1 MQAHPH
7 EKDETVFI
15 VDDDPAVR
23 DAIRWLMEQ
32 VQLKVQTFSSANE
45 FLAHYTTGMRGCL
58 ILDIRMPG
66 MSGLEL
72 QERLKADSVLLPIII
87 ITGHGDIP
95 IAVRSMKAGAVE
107 FLQKPFNDQVLL
119 DTVQSAL
126 ATYGILWDQEI
137 RRQEYSKNFSS
148 LTRREM
154 EVLELLRKGKPNKVV
169 AALLNISVR
178 TVEGH
183 RASIM
188 SKTSARS
195 LGELIEMVHSNESSD
210 QL

>member
-1 MQAHPH
+1 MPAVRAATQA
-7 EKDETVFI
+7 TVYI

-23 DAIRWLMEQ
+23 DAMRWLLEQ
-32 VQLKVQTFSSANE
+32 VKLKTRVCSSAAD
-45 FLAHYTTGMRGCL
+45 FLALYTPGERACL
-58 ILDIRMPG
+58 VLDVRMPD

-72 QERLKADSVLLPIII
+72 QERLNAAGALLPIII
-87 ITGHGDIP
+87 ITGHGDVP
-95 IAVRSMKAGAVE
+95 LAVRAMKAGAVE

-126 ATYGILWDQEI
+126 ARYDSVWDKLE
-137 RRQEYSKNFSS
+137 RRSRHSES
-148 LTRREM
+148 LSTLTKREM

-169 AALLNISVR
+169 ASVLAISVR

-188 SKTSARS
+188 TKTGANS
-195 LGELIEMVHSNESSD
+195 LGQLIDMLYSND
-210 QL
+210 

>member
-1 MQAHPH
+1 MVNSQKTTQA
-7 EKDETVFI
+7 TVYI

-23 DAIRWLMEQ
+23 DAMRWLMDQ
-32 VQLKVQTFSSANE
+32 VKLKTRVCSSADE
-45 FLAHYTTGMRGCL
+45 FLSSYSPGERACI
-58 ILDIRMPG
+58 ILDVRMPG

-72 QERLKADSVLLPIII
+72 QERLNAAGALLPIII
-87 ITGHGDIP
+87 ITGHGDVP
-95 IAVRSMKAGAVE
+95 LAVRAMKAGAVE

-126 ATYGILWDQEI
+126 ATYDAVWNNVE
-137 RRQEYSKNFSS
+137 RRNRYSESLSS
-148 LTRREM
+148 LTKREK

-169 AALLNISVR
+169 ASLLDISVR

-188 SKTSARS
+188 AKTGTTS
-195 LGELIEMVHSNESSD
+195 LGQLIDMLYSNE
-210 QL
+210 